1 MYKNSLHDNDLA
13 LTQASR
19 LNRSFRYIPQFVRHY
34 VKAHMYAKLI
44 VLVALFTAPVW
55 ATDRQVAQRAYEQ
68 GLRAEFAGNYSGA
81 RDAFEK
87 ALTEAQAAG
96 LGQEFISAA
105 TYNLARMTGY
115 TCDFSRAKELL
126 LEALKLEQALPAPSR
141 ANVTKRLSELARL
154 SYDQGAFS
162 ESVAHYDLVV
172 PEIEEL
178 GVLKLDP
185 NGFAIFLDDY
195 AQALARSGD
204 EQRADAARRK
214 AANIRFTNVGVPVR
228 FLPTYYRD
236 VCARK

>member
-1 MYKNSLHDNDLA
+1 MHNRSIDTN
-13 LTQASR
+13 SR
-19 LNRSFRYIPQFVRHY
+19 LLKTVLQQKKTSHFR
-34 VKAHMYAKLI
+34 VKALMYAKRI
-44 VLVALFTAPVW
+44 ALVALFAAPVW
-55 ATDRQVAQRAYEQ
+55 AASPQVAQRAYEQ
-68 GLRAEFAGNYSGA
+68 GLRAESAGNYSGA
-81 RDAFEK
+81 RDAFKK
-87 ALTEAQAAG
+87 ALTEAQEAG

-115 TCDFSRAKELL
+115 TCDFPLARELL

-162 ESVAHYDLVV
+162 ESISYYDLVV
-172 PEIEEL
+172 PQIEEL
-178 GVLKLDP
+178 GVLRLDP

-204 EQRADAARRK
+204 ERRADVARRK
-214 AANIRFTNVGVPVR
+214 AADIRFTNVGSPVR
-228 FLPTYYRD
+228 FIPTYYRD